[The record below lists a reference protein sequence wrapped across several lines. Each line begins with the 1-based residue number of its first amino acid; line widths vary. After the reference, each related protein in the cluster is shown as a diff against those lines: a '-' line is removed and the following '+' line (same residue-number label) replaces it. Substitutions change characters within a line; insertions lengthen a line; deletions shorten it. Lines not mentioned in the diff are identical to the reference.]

1 MRTVADWQKAWK
13 GKWRGKGVQ
22 DCRIGSTLPSTP
34 SKTDPQHLK
43 DVHRA
48 VSEQGE
54 AANLK
59 QTVLS
64 SFVSKV
70 TGITGS
76 KINNWGPIIVVPHFG
91 TIYLGEV
98 IVSYASRRVNMLR
111 LELGESDEGGF
122 LVGSVE
128 SSGSIYPVSIVH
140 AGENMRANF
149 SNARYTALKKRYK
162 SLIYRKYMSG
172 LSPAENE
179 ELNRLEH
186 DLDELDEPYYENAL
200 RRLQEGTPS

>member
-1 MRTVADWQKAWK
+1 MMCADKEGFEEWEKAGK
-13 GKWRGKGVQ
+13 GKWAGKTVQ
-22 DCRIGSTLPSTP
+22 DWKIGSTLPSTP
-34 SKTDPQHLK
+34 SKTEPQHLK

-98 IVSYASRRVNMLR
+98 IVSYASRR
-111 LELGESDEGGF
+111 
-122 LVGSVE
+122 
-128 SSGSIYPVSIVH
+128 
-140 AGENMRANF
+140 
-149 SNARYTALKKRYK
+149 
-162 SLIYRKYMSG
+162 
-172 LSPAENE
+172 
-179 ELNRLEH
+179 LNRL
-186 DLDELDEPYYENAL
+186 
-200 RRLQEGTPS
+200 